1 MVTCLTL
8 RTGVDFQSGTVGM
21 IQYVVYN
28 IPLRALYDCCESV
41 VSQQPAPISG
51 GRHCRWTS
59 KMSSILGLMAVGIC
73 PKLESR

>member
-1 MVTCLTL
+1 MSEQLRHDLRMKLWWLQCLTL

-21 IQYVVYN
+21 IQYVVSN
-28 IPLRALYDCCESV
+28 IPLQALYDCCESV

-59 KMSSILGLMAVGIC
+59 KMRV
-73 PKLESR
+73 